1 MGVLRLTKCLMSKT
15 RNLEGTEIVRTKI
28 KVNSREKEGKVNTK
42 ERDDI
47 DVVPRKSPNVLI
59 R

>member
-1 MGVLRLTKCLMSKT
+1 MSKT